1 MKRNPLFFIF
11 VLLPLVANA
20 VAVSIDGIWY
30 NLTSETKQAE
40 VTANPEKYTGEVNIP
55 ASVTY
60 EDIEYNVTSIGKQA
74 FYSCKALTSVSIPDE
89 VTSIGSNAFDGCTS
103 LSSVTLGNG
112 LTSIGDYAFYGCT
125 SLSSIAI
132 PTAVTSIGRDAFYY
146 CASLA
151 SITIPDDVTNIGY
164 NAFENTPW
172 MNKQPDGLMYIG
184 KVAYRYKGTM
194 PKGTE
199 ITIDD
204 GTVQIASYAFYGYSN
219 MTAINIP
226 ESVTSIEGSAFRE
239 CTGLTS
245 ITFPKNI
252 TTISGSAFSGCS
264 GLTDVT
270 IPGGVTSI
278 GTYAFERCTS
288 LASVIIPASVKS
300 IGWYAFSGCK
310 SLMQVW
316 CYAEKVPSTG
326 NDAFDKTNIE
336 IATLLVPTASI
347 RQYTEAIPW
356 KKFGTIISN
365 DGTPGPPEPQKCET
379 PTITYADGELKFDC
393 KTEGV
398 EFVYEITDTD
408 IKKGNAARVSLTATY
423 HISVYAKKTGYKDS
437 DVATATLCWI
447 DAEPK
452 TEGMEGD
459 ALVEVKALPVLIQSH
474 GGNITVRGLEP
485 GTEVSAYSTS
495 GMLLDTV
502 LSAHDSATLRTTLP
516 SGSTAIVKIGN
527 KAVQVMVR

>member
-1 MKRNPLFFIF
+1 MKRNPLFLIF

-20 VAVSIDGIWY
+20 ATVSIDGIWY

-151 SITIPDDVTNIGY
+151 SITIPDDVTYIGY

-239 CTGLTS
+239 
-245 ITFPKNI
+245 
-252 TTISGSAFSGCS
+252 
-264 GLTDVT
+264 
-270 IPGGVTSI
+270 
-278 GTYAFERCTS
+278 
-288 LASVIIPASVKS
+288 
-300 IGWYAFSGCK
+300 
-310 SLMQVW
+310 
-316 CYAEKVPSTG
+316 
-326 NDAFDKTNIE
+326 
-336 IATLLVPTASI
+336 
-347 RQYTEAIPW
+347 
-356 KKFGTIISN
+356 
-365 DGTPGPPEPQKCET
+365 
-379 PTITYADGELKFDC
+379 
-393 KTEGV
+393 
-398 EFVYEITDTD
+398 
-408 IKKGNAARVSLTATY
+408 
-423 HISVYAKKTGYKDS
+423 
-437 DVATATLCWI
+437 
-447 DAEPK
+447 
-452 TEGMEGD
+452 
-459 ALVEVKALPVLIQSH
+459 
-474 GGNITVRGLEP
+474 
-485 GTEVSAYSTS
+485 
-495 GMLLDTV
+495 
-502 LSAHDSATLRTTLP
+502 
-516 SGSTAIVKIGN
+516 
-527 KAVQVMVR
+527 